1 MKRIYKNVLSL
12 ILAVSTVFGMIVFSP
27 AATAQRSGDW
37 QYEVEDGEATITG
50 YSGYGSVVSIPSV
63 LGGYPVTS
71 IGDSVFWGRTSLT
84 SVTIPDSVTSIGKSA
99 FNSCTGLLS
108 VTIGN
113 SVTSIGYQA
122 FMYCYSLTS
131 VTIGNSVTSIGQ
143 SAFERCTSLTSVT
156 IPDSVTS
163 IGNYAFYNCTTLTS
177 VTIPDSVTSI
187 GSEVFTCCDSLVSIN
202 VDDDNSYFK
211 SIDGVL
217 YDKNV
222 TKLICCPGGKTGVD
236 IPDSVTSIDSYAFE
250 YCYSLTSVT
259 IPDSVTSICHHAFF
273 NCTTLTSVTIP
284 DSVTSIESVAFAYCD
299 SLVSINVDDDNSYF
313 KSIEGVLYDKNVTKL
328 ICCPGGKTGVDIP
341 DSVTSIG
348 SDAFA
353 GCTSLTSVY
362 YQGTEEDWNR
372 VSVASY
378 GNSNLLNAQF
388 YFNHTHDY
396 VSTVTEP
403 TCTEQGYTI
412 HTCSGCGESYVDCY
426 SDPLGHDYVAVVTA
440 PTCTEQGFT
449 THTCS
454 ICGDFYV
461 GDYVDALGHDFVG
474 GVCTVCGEPDPNC
487 AAVTVEDVRAKAG
500 DEITVD
506 VSIENAPALSSLAI
520 SDITLDSPVLTLLG
534 VEWDVENLVISSWDE
549 NTGMGVAALS
559 ETRDINGT
567 IVTLTIKVSDDA
579 EDGDYS
585 LTLSVRGK
593 GANNADV
600 AFVTE
605 PGTVTVWSVIR
616 GDFNGDDIVTDAD
629 AVYLLFHTFF
639 PETYPLNQDGD
650 VNGDG
655 TVTDADAVYLLYY
668 TFFPETYPLN

>member
-1 MKRIYKNVLSL
+1 MKRSFKTVISL
-12 ILAVSTVFGMIVFSP
+12 ILAVSTVFGTIVFSP
-27 AATAQRSGDW
+27 AASATRSGDW
-37 QYEVEDGEATITG
+37 EYTVSNGKATLNC
-50 YSGYGSVVSIPSV
+50 YYGSETNVMIPSV

-71 IGDSVFWGRTSLT
+71 IGVNNVLVFSG
-84 SVTIPDSVTSIGKSA
+84 
-99 FNSCTGLLS
+99 
-108 VTIGN
+108 
-113 SVTSIGYQA
+113 
-122 FMYCYSLTS
+122 
-131 VTIGNSVTSIGQ
+131 
-143 SAFERCTSLTSVT
+143 CTSLTSVT

-163 IGNYAFYNCTTLTS
+163 IGNAAFFDCN
-177 VTIPDSVTSI
+177 
-187 GSEVFTCCDSLVSIN
+187 SLVSIN
-202 VDDDNSYFK
+202 VDDDNSYYKSIDGVLYDKNVMELICCPGGKKGVDIPDSVTSIRGYAFRGCTGLTRVTIPDSVKTIGNYAFNYCKSLTNVTIPDSVTSIRGYAFFGCTLLTNVTIPDSVINIGEQAFYRCDSLVSINVDVDNSYFK

-217 YDKNV
+217 YNKNV
-222 TKLICCPGGKTGVD
+222 TKLICCPGGKTRVD
-236 IPDSVTSIDSYAFE
+236 IPDSVTSINGESFA

-259 IPDSVTSICHHAFF
+259 IPDSVTSIGNWAF
-273 NCTTLTSVTIP
+273 S
-284 DSVTSIESVAFAYCD
+284 
-299 SLVSINVDDDNSYF
+299 
-313 KSIEGVLYDKNVTKL
+313 
-328 ICCPGGKTGVDIP
+328 
-341 DSVTSIG
+341 
-348 SDAFA
+348 

-362 YQGTEEDWNR
+362 YQGSEEDWNSN
-372 VSVASY
+372 VSVGSHNEY
-378 GNSNLLNAQF
+378 LLNAQF
-388 YFNHTHDY
+388 FFNHHHNY

-559 ETRDINGT
+559 EPRDINGT
-567 IVTLTIKVSDDA
+567 IVTLTLKVSDDA

-585 LTLSVRGK
+585 LTLSVIGK

-655 TVTDADAVYLLYY
+655 VVSDADAVYLLYY
-668 TFFPETYPLN
+668 TFFPDTYPLN